1 MPGRTVGIVI
11 SAPDTISALA
21 EIREAEDMG
30 ISAAWLTSGSGGGD
44 ALTLLAAAAT
54 QTERILLGTS
64 IVRSWSRHPVT
75 MAEQAQVIGALAPG
89 RFRLGVGPSHKVS
102 IERTFGVDFHAPL
115 GHLKE
120 YLRIVKGLTQKGT
133 VDFDGRYYTAHAT
146 ASSPIDVP
154 VMASALRPGAFELCG
169 AEADG
174 AISWVCPHAYLST
187 VALPALRT
195 GAEKVERR
203 TPPLIVHAP
212 VCVDE
217 DVDAVHNVVRE
228 SLGYFPASTFYA
240 KMFATAGSPVS
251 AEGGWTHDM
260 MDSVV
265 IAGDEL
271 AVTERVEGLFRW
283 GASEVV
289 ATIVT
294 VGDAPH
300 ESRAR
305 TIRTLAQIAKSEDSV
320 TAS

>member
-1 MPGRTVGIVI
+1 MSDRTVGIVI
-11 SAPDTISALA
+11 SAPDTISALSD
-21 EIREAEDMG
+21 IREAEEMG
-30 ISAAWLTSGSGGGD
+30 IPAVWLHSGGGGGD

-75 MAEQAQVIGALAPG
+75 MAEQVQVIGALAPG
-89 RFRLGVGPSHKVS
+89 RFRLGVGPSHKQS
-102 IERTFGVDFHAPL
+102 TERTFGVDFRAPL

-120 YLRIVKGLTQKGT
+120 YLRILKGLTQEGT

-146 ASSPIDVP
+146 IPSPIDVP

-174 AISWVCPHAYLST
+174 AISWVCPHLYLRD
-187 VALPALRT
+187 VALPALRA
-195 GAEKVERR
+195 GADKVGRHP
-203 TPPLIVHAP
+203 PPLIVHAA
-212 VCVDE
+212 VCVYE

-240 KMFATAGSPVS
+240 NMFATAGFPVS
-251 AEGGWTHDM
+251 ADGGWTDEL

-271 AVTERVEGLFRW
+271 AVTERLEALFFW

-289 ATIVT
+289 ATIIT
-294 VGDAPH
+294 VGDAPG

-305 TIRTLAQIAKSEDSV
+305 TIRTLAQLAKSQDSS
-320 TAS
+320 TA

>member
-11 SAPDTISALA
+11 SAPDTVTALA
-21 EIREAEDMG
+21 EIRQAEEMG
-30 ISAAWLTSGSGGGD
+30 IPAVWLTSGGGGGD

-89 RFRLGVGPSHKVS
+89 RFRLGVGPSHKESTV
-102 IERTFGVDFHAPL
+102 RTFGVDFRAPL

-133 VDFDGRYYTAHAT
+133 IDFDGRFYTAHAT
-146 ASSPIDVP
+146 NSSPIDVP

-174 AISWVCPHAYLST
+174 AISWVCPHVYLRD
-187 VALPALRT
+187 VALPALRA
-195 GAEKVERR
+195 GAEKVGRR
-203 TPPLIVHAP
+203 PPPLIVHAP
-212 VCVDE
+212 VCVNE
-217 DVDAVHNVVRE
+217 DAVAAHNAVRE

-240 KMFATAGSPVS
+240 KMFATAGFPVS
-251 AEGGWTHDM
+251 ADGGWTDEM

-271 AVTERVEGLFRW
+271 AVAKRLETLFRR

-294 VGDAPH
+294 VGDSPD

-305 TIRTLAQIAKSEDSV
+305 TITALAQFAESQGSS
-320 TAS
+320 TA